1 VEIAAAMSTPARAS
15 QKQTPASKSSGPRQ
29 QSILGFFQKKSDQ
42 AAIPA
47 RPALE
52 KKPGPAVRAGHL
64 HPTPVPSSDPPEIP
78 KSSPS
83 VPGPNKENGLLTP
96 ATNASAGADLGPE
109 FDDSDDSPVRKV
121 YIAIYLSTVPKL
133 TRPSRERKSI
143 MSSLKMRTKSCVRS
157 MQMVEMLGA
166 H

>member
-1 VEIAAAMSTPARAS
+1 MSTPARAS

-52 KKPGPAVRAGHL
+52 KKPAPAVRAGL
-64 HPTPVPSSDPPEIP
+64 LNPTPVPSSDPPDIP
-78 KSSPS
+78 QSSPS
-83 VPGPNKENGLLTP
+83 APGPNKENGLLTP
-96 ATNASAGADLGPE
+96 TTNASAGADLGPE

-121 YIAIYLSTVPKL
+121 FVAAYPSTVPEL
-133 TRPSRERKSI
+133 TRPSHERKST
-143 MSSLKMRTKSCVRS
+143 MSSLKMRTKSCVQS
-157 MQMVEMLGA
+157 MQMVEMLDV